1 MCFTF
6 RFKEVCINDIFK
18 YLNKLSG
25 KKVCGHD
32 SLPPGM
38 LNDVAIVIAKPL
50 THVTNSILQTG
61 IVPDDFKHA
70 VVTPIYKSG
79 PKQELDNY

>member
-61 IVPDDFKHA
+61 IVPDDFKH
-70 VVTPIYKSG
+70 VTCYPY
-79 PKQELDNY
+79 L